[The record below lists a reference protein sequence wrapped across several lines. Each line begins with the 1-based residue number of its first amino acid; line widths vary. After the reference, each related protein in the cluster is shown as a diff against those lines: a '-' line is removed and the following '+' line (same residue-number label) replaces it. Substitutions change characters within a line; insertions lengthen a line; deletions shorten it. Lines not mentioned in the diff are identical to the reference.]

1 MLYSSPFVA
10 KGKMSP
16 AGFWVKRRDEVELGK
31 KGKEAYRIIETV
43 FWFCHVL
50 QGAAPLSPS

>member
-10 KGKMSP
+10 KGNMSP
-16 AGFWVKRRDEVELGK
+16 ADFWVKRRDEVELGK
-31 KGKEAYRIIETV
+31 KGKKTFRIIETV
-43 FWFCHVL
+43 FWFCLVL